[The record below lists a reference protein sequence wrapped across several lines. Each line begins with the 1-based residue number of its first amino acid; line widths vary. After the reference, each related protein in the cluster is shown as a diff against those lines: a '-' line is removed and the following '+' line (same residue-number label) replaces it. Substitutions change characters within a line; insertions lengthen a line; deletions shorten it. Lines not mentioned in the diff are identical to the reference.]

1 MPMMM
6 GDTPLMES
14 LFFYSQDSLNLLLR
28 SGADYTKI
36 DSKGN
41 PVLHEIAIYWGLRTV
56 EIIHA
61 TKLDGRNIKSMNKQG
76 KIALEEVQARYFKPE
91 RFVEAF
97 QRMLDGKSAPN
108 SGVPRQRGGVGK
120 ERDIVQQVDDDLND
134 LGEKFFEAFEEQC

>member
-1 MPMMM
+1 MLMMM

-14 LFFYSQDSLNLLLR
+14 LFFHSQDFLNLLLR

-36 DSKGN
+36 DSKED
-41 PVLHEIAIYWGLRTV
+41 PVLHEIAIYGGLRTV

-76 KIALEEVQARYFKPE
+76 KTAPELAQARYFKPE

-97 QRMLDGKSAPN
+97 SA
-108 SGVPRQRGGVGK
+108 
-120 ERDIVQQVDDDLND
+120 
-134 LGEKFFEAFEEQC
+134 C